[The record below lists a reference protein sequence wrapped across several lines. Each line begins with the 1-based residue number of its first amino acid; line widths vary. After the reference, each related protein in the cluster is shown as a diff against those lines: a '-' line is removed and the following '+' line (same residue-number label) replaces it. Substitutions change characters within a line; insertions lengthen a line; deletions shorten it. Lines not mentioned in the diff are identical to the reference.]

1 MDGSL
6 RATSLVASPR
16 PWRARPRTAAVL
28 GAAALLVA
36 LTACDASTAELAPLD
51 WRRVAG
57 PGPDGAVLGLG
68 SAGAFDQRGNFTV
81 RAFRDGA
88 GYRLYYGG
96 SDATGACAGIN
107 GSHWRIGLAESTDG
121 ITWTRVP
128 GTGPGGA

>member
-68 SAGAFDQRGNFTV
+68 SAGAFDERGNFTV
-81 RAFRDGA
+81 RAFRDGDTTW
-88 GYRLYYGG
+88 LYFGG
-96 SDATGACAGIN
+96 SDTS
-107 GSHWRIGLAESTDG
+107 GSAS
-121 ITWTRVP
+121 
-128 GTGPGGA
+128 